1 MPSFDRLTSQGFDE
15 DTPVV
20 LANGKFRR
28 IASVEIG
35 DEVLS
40 RNEST
45 GETAA
50 KRVTKVFKHEC
61 GASGVIGISFFPD
74 LEFCAKNPRYMHSW
88 LYSTAEHPFW
98 VIDKG
103 WTPAGALQPGD
114 KFLLAGGQ
122 TAVVGRLSPKEWR
135 EFVYYIEV
143 EDFQTYFVDIVGI
156 WVHNKTTGVTTKPR
170 LDRK

>member
-1 MPSFDRLTSQGFDE
+1 MPSFDRLTSQCFDE

-40 RNEST
+40 RNERT

-61 GASGVIGISFFPD
+61 GASGVIGISFSPD
-74 LEFCAKNPRYMHSW
+74 LEFRAKNPRYTHSR

-103 WTPAGALQPGD
+103 WTLAGALQPGD
-114 KFLLAGGQ
+114 KFLLAGAEI
-122 TAVVGRLSPKEWR
+122 AVVGKVWPKEWR
-135 EFVYYIEV
+135 EFVYNIEV
-143 EDFQTYFVDIVGI
+143 EDFNTYFVDTAGI
-156 WVHNKTTGVTTKPR
+156 WVHNKKTGVTAGA
-170 LDRK
+170 